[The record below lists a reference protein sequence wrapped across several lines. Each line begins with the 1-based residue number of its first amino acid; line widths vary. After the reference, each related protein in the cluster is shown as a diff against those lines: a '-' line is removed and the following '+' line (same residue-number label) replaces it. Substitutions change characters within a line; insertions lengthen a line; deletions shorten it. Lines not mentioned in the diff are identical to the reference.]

1 MIHAVIMAGGKG
13 ERFWPWSRDD
23 TPKQLLPIVGERSM
37 LEQTAARIRPLVG
50 SGRMW
55 VVTNEAQGRAVRDL
69 LPDLPAN
76 HVLLEP
82 AGRNTAP
89 CIALAAAAVA
99 EEDPRGVLAVLPADH
114 VISPSAAFRRAI
126 AAGARIA
133 TARDCLITIGITPR
147 YPATGYGY
155 IRRGREAA
163 RSGKTRFFAAEKF
176 CEKPDAQTARRFIA
190 SGRYYWNSGMFV
202 WSIPAITAAFR
213 AHLPKVANAIA
224 GIFAAPRGKRRARM
238 RRIYPRLPSISID
251 YGIME
256 KHDRVLVAPAAF
268 AWDDVGS
275 WEALS
280 AYYPRDRQGNAG
292 RGDFVAVESAG
303 CLAATSGP
311 LIGLIGVNRLIVAAT
326 REAVLVCPREK
337 AQDVKKLVQRLRSE
351 AKYRRYL

>member
-1 MIHAVIMAGGKG
+1 
-13 ERFWPWSRDD
+13 
-23 TPKQLLPIVGERSM
+23 M

-55 VVTNEAQGRAVRDL
+55 VVTNEEQGRAVRDL

-99 EEDPRGVLAVLPADH
+99 EEDPRGVMAVLPADH

-176 CEKPDAQTARRFIA
+176 CEKPDAKTARRFIA

-213 AHLPKVANAIA
+213 AHLPEVANAIA
-224 GIFAAPRGKRRARM
+224 GIFAAPRGKRRARL

-251 YGIME
+251 
-256 KHDRVLVAPAAF
+256 
-268 AWDDVGS
+268 
-275 WEALS
+275 
-280 AYYPRDRQGNAG
+280 
-292 RGDFVAVESAG
+292 
-303 CLAATSGP
+303 
-311 LIGLIGVNRLIVAAT
+311 
-326 REAVLVCPREK
+326 
-337 AQDVKKLVQRLRSE
+337 
-351 AKYRRYL
+351 